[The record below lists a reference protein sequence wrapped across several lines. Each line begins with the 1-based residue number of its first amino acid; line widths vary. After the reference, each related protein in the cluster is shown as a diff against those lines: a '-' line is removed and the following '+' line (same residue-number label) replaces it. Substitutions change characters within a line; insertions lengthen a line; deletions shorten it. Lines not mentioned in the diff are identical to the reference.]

1 MREGIHPEYV
11 EAKVVCSCGNTF
23 TTRSTKNEL
32 HVELCNK
39 CHPFYTGQQKFVD
52 TGGRVQR
59 FSDKFGNAAESVLAK
74 EAAQREA
81 RQKAA
86 EEAAEA
92 ARAARVGKDARKA
105 EKAAKH
111 EVAEATA
118 SGDADAVGDEA
129 PEAVAEA
136 ETDTSGE
143 VETDTSGEGG
153 EE

>member
-23 TTRSTKNEL
+23 TTRSTKDEL

-59 FSDKFGNAAESVLAK
+59 FADKFGNAAESVMAK
-74 EAAQREA
+74 QAADREA

-92 ARAARVGKDARKA
+92 ARTARAGKDARKA
-105 EKAAKH
+105 EKSAKH
-111 EVAEATA
+111 ETAEATA
-118 SGDADAVGDEA
+118 SGAADAVGDEK
-129 PEAVAEA
+129 PEPAGDAD
-136 ETDTSGE
+136 TDTP
-143 VETDTSGEGG
+143 TEGG
-153 EE
+153 DE